1 MANRI
6 LTEPGW
12 EDRIRDKLG
21 VNDATLPDAV
31 LQSPDVITVAEAKVI
46 AAVPKW
52 QELTGDD
59 RLFLE
64 AATVCMAAIQVID
77 SMPARLPTR
86 MQGPGMD
93 VTLEIDWKERRAA
106 LQAERD
112 EYLGRIDGSDSTGG
126 IGGFWLAGPSRRR

>member
-12 EDRIRDKLG
+12 EDRIRVKVG
-21 VNDATLPDAV
+21 VDEATLPDAV
-31 LQSPDVITVAEAKVI
+31 LQSPDVIDVAEAKVI
-46 AAVPKW
+46 AAIPHW

-77 SMPARLPTR
+77 SMSVRLPAR
-86 MQGPGMD
+86 MNGPGLD
-93 VTLEIDWKERRAA
+93 VQVEVDWKSRRLS
-106 LQAERD
+106 LQEERD
-112 EYLGRIDGSDSTGG
+112 EYLGRISGDGGTGF
-126 IGGFWLAGPSRRR
+126 GGFWLAGPSR

>member
-6 LTEPGW
+6 LTQDGW

-31 LQSPDVITVAEAKVI
+31 LQSPDVIGVAEAKVI
-46 AAVPKW
+46 AAIPHW
-52 QELTGDD
+52 QSLTGDD
-59 RLFLE
+59 RIFLE

-77 SMPARLPTR
+77 SMPARLPIR

-93 VTLEIDWKERRAA
+93 VQVEVDWKARRQALEEERN
-106 LQAERD
+106 
-112 EYLGRIDGSDSTGG
+112 EYLGRIGGDNSTG

>member
-12 EDRIRDKLG
+12 EDRIRVKVG
-21 VNDATLPDAV
+21 VDEAALPDAV
-31 LQSPDVITVAEAKVI
+31 LQSPDVIDVAEAKVI
-46 AAVPKW
+46 AAIPHW

-77 SMPARLPTR
+77 SMSVRLPTR
-86 MQGPGMD
+86 MNGPGLD
-93 VTLEIDWKERRAA
+93 VQVEVDWKDRRGA

-112 EYLGRIDGSDSTGG
+112 EYLGRISRDGGTGF
-126 IGGFWLAGPSRRR
+126 GGFWLAGPSR